1 MGRLGWIL
9 LTAAAMGGGL
19 ILHSEDFRDGVVI
32 ETGGDFDVEVGD
44 EIANAEER
52 LAALEARLEARGG
65 EEDAVDADTPSP
77 ESDEEAVSSE
87 SDAATGDEAGAN
99 DATASEED
107 AAIADATARLEQM
120 RDDGLISDDQFDSMV
135 AQLSATAEAN
145 D

>member
-65 EEDAVDADTPSP
+65 EEDAVVADTPSP